1 MASNP
6 PMENGAIQGP
16 SQQRSVEGDYL
27 VETATLEDTLQQ
39 MNVLMKENK
48 ELKVA
53 LKETNNSMKDRFEG
67 LAAWKDKQKEERD
80 FLEGKLGEAKERVS
94 VLTKRNEE
102 LKKKL
107 QVLEKAEGA
116 VEGESGHWSM
126 QIEALKAQIV
136 RLQAEKSDLVAM
148 NSELQLKMRPSSPE
162 GFIEICIAEGGVDVT
177 KDFPNGPKD
186 SCMTRSDLTVSRQ
199 DSEEYTVSQLLQSLR
214 KETQK
219 VEKLEVEL
227 LASRERVAELEFAAV
242 KQGEAE
248 TQTSLP
254 VGEMEGSTA
263 AAQANGQTQQDAPQ
277 KEADTELENLKAQM
291 SKLFR
296 ELQQAQAKLD
306 DAEDM
311 KKSLHDRCRSME
323 KDVAMLKA
331 QLVEKLQVQTDNQRL
346 KLQLENMIKMQQR
359 KTGDERCGDMEKDL
373 AMLRAQLVEKQQV
386 QTENE
391 HLKLQVA
398 SMQSMITTEQGK
410 AEEDRCRDMEKDL
423 AMLRAQLVERQQVQT
438 ENEQLKLQVESMQS
452 VNKME
457 QKKADD
463 ERCRDME
470 KDLAMLRAQLVE
482 KQQVQTENEQ
492 LKLQVESMQSVNKM
506 EQRRADDERTNTA
519 KVMEEYTK
527 LNEDY
532 NGLKQEMKTKETE
545 NEKLKLQVDRIQA
558 MIRLEQKKA
567 EDERTNMALVKEE
580 YTKLYEDYNALK
592 QEMKKKEPIL
602 SNEEVRELQATLD
615 AAEKALATKQQK
627 IDEMKQEFYKK
638 DKELETIS
646 VFQAQ
651 AEVYSSDFYAERAAR
666 EKIHEEKEHLAGQL
680 EYLKQQNRQLQDEM
694 ESMGRRNLN
703 EMQKRHTSL
712 GGAPGGGGPQ
722 LGGRGTENIPE
733 HVCPKCNEMLPDL
746 DSLQIHIM
754 DCII

>member
-359 KTGDERCGDMEKDL
+359 KTGDERC
-373 AMLRAQLVEKQQV
+373 
-386 QTENE
+386 
-391 HLKLQVA
+391 
-398 SMQSMITTEQGK
+398 
-410 AEEDRCRDMEKDL
+410 RDMEKDL

>member
-359 KTGDERCGDMEKDL
+359 KTGDERC
-373 AMLRAQLVEKQQV
+373 
-386 QTENE
+386 
-391 HLKLQVA
+391 
-398 SMQSMITTEQGK
+398 
-410 AEEDRCRDMEKDL
+410 
-423 AMLRAQLVERQQVQT
+423 
-438 ENEQLKLQVESMQS
+438 
-452 VNKME
+452 
-457 QKKADD
+457 
-463 ERCRDME
+463 RDME